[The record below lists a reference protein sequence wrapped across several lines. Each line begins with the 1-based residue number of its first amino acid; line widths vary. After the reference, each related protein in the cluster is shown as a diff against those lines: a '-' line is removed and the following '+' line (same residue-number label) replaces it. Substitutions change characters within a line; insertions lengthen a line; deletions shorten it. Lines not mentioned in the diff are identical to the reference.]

1 MKFPVA
7 VLLAGLLPIAVQAA
21 QATQSAVT
29 APITVAWRN
38 KPPMHYTEN
47 GVEQGYLLERA
58 KQVFATA
65 GIPASFVQE
74 PSKRIWANFAS
85 GTKSYCS
92 FGWYRLPERE
102 AVVQYSTVF
111 HTDDPPVVLVS
122 PNAADKV
129 RTHRSLA
136 SLLADQTL
144 TLGVVDGVSYGA
156 ALDNLFKSASRVERR
171 IVEPVQMARMV
182 AANRLSYMIIGR
194 DDLDYASRHDPML
207 RDAVRVDFADWPPG
221 INLHRY
227 IVCSK
232 DVSAATMAKINKA
245 IDRVMSA
252 KKAPRKAGAQ

>member
-1 MKFPVA
+1 MNFRVA
-7 VLLAGLLPIAVQAA
+7 VLLAGLLPIVAQAA
-21 QATQSAVT
+21 QTT
-29 APITVAWRN
+29 TIAPITVAWRN

-58 KQVFATA
+58 KRVFATA
-65 GIPASFVQE
+65 GIPATFVEE
-74 PSKRIWANFAS
+74 PSKRIWANFAN
-85 GTKSYCS
+85 GTTSYCS
-92 FGWYRLPERE
+92 IGWYRLPERE
-102 AVVQYSTVF
+102 AVAQYSTVF

-129 RTHRSLA
+129 RAHRSLA
-136 SLLADQTL
+136 SLLADKTL

-156 ALDNLFKSASRVERR
+156 PLDHLFKTASRVERR
-171 IVEPVQMARMV
+171 TVEPVQMARMV

-207 RDAVRVDFADWPPG
+207 RDAVRLDFADWPPG

-232 DVSAATMAKINKA
+232 DVSAATMAKINRA
-245 IDRVMSA
+245 IDSVMSGKKVP
-252 KKAPRKAGAQ
+252 KKAGTQ